1 MKDIIFIIFQSPT
14 ITVPRPQNLDDY
26 EPSVDCGGTNG
37 APLITPCLE
46 SVQLD
51 YKTSYTLRC
60 EAAEPVTWWYAHD
73 LVYADEF
80 DNSETDPQRPHG
92 ARLDL
97 MDVTAEK
104 VGAYYCIKKSV
115 LDNSSDVDEDK
126 MVEYTNN
133 YEAVSIYVYVNDP
146 NHLLVPYAP
155 LVIARQYT
163 SVVIPC
169 KPTMP
174 DTEVILQFNSEVSS
188 LGLAKGK
195 DLDSKL

>member
-1 MKDIIFIIFQSPT
+1 M
-14 ITVPRPQNLDDY
+14 DDY

-60 EAAEPVTWWYAHD
+60 EAEEPVTWWYAHD
-73 LVYADEF
+73 SVLTEEF
-80 DNSETDPQRPHG
+80 DNSETDPQRPYG
-92 ARLDL
+92 AGLEL
-97 MDVTAEK
+97 VDVTAEK
-104 VGAYYCIKKSV
+104 VGAYYCIKKSQLESS
-115 LDNSSDVDEDK
+115 LDIDEDK

-146 NHLLVPYAP
+146 NHLLVPYSP
-155 LVIARQYT
+155 LVMARQYT

-174 DTEVILQFNSEVSS
+174 DTEVILQFNSEVSNLGFAMVRDLCSELYYYSS
-188 LGLAKGK
+188 LENR
-195 DLDSKL
+195 KLLVKN